1 MEEGGLRVIYDTMP
15 AEVTIPAGTSESG
28 YQVSESPNSI
38 HSTGCLGLMADGMH
52 GFVHNPSASWIPY
65 HLRMGKA
72 TVLGSQ
78 YLWDRQAWS
87 RSASLIWRTVE
98 TSSPA
103 TGWSGSVLCLGK
115 PSDTTS
121 TGDCIPA
128 LPDQVLLAPEGEA
141 DRLTSEDLF
150 RYR

>member
-15 AEVTIPAGTSESG
+15 AEVTISAGTSESG

-52 GFVHNPSASWIPY
+52 GFVHNPSAC
-65 HLRMGKA
+65 
-72 TVLGSQ
+72 
-78 YLWDRQAWS
+78 
-87 RSASLIWRTVE
+87 ASLIWRTVE

-103 TGWSGSVLCLGK
+103 TGWSGSVLWLGK
-115 PSDTTS
+115 PSDTTF

-128 LPDQVLLAPEGEA
+128 RPDQVLLAPEGEA
-141 DRLTSEDLF
+141 DRLASENLF